1 LRKPSSSKSEGRPA
15 LDDSRPPAVAR
26 HLALVVAAIALG
38 LWLLGPGA
46 GSAQAGF
53 ILVDGSALVF
63 NNLDEP
69 DRAMDVR
76 ISEATIE
83 DQDWL
88 VVESVGDKLFVPTG
102 FSAPCF
108 YLDPPPDLDTV
119 ICEPAGLKSLTAA
132 SGSGED
138 RIAVTSS
145 LPATLCGGDA
155 HDILSGGSGD
165 DLVSGA
171 GGDDELSGGEGDD
184 ILRGDRIDSPSAIA
198 QCSAAPGSPPGVN
211 TLLGGPGNDL
221 LAGDGGRDT
230 LVGGAGDDYAFGR
243 SGDDQ
248 IEGGDGD
255 DAVVGLDGSDTLDG
269 GSGSDVLS
277 GGPGRDRMLGGD
289 GKDDLGVPIVLKID
303 STGPEET
310 SIELGDDEMR
320 GGADDDRLFAGA
332 GDRTLNYNLDSPKRA
347 GGRGANGADVL
358 SGGSGSDLVSYVKRE
373 IPVATSLDGR
383 PDDGSAGEGD
393 DIAADVERITG
404 GTADD
409 VIDGGSANDVLDGGP
424 GSDRLHG
431 LDGADVLEGGP
442 VDGAADFLS
451 GGTGPD
457 SLSGGPGADSLA
469 GDDGDDRL
477 RGGGGSDRLDGG
489 AGADTL
495 AGEADGD
502 DLAGGPG
509 RDVIDGGPG
518 VDRADYADAAAA
530 VTVRLDDARND
541 GERGED
547 WVRHTENVR
556 GGPGADN
563 LFGDAGV
570 NAIEGGPGHDLIDA
584 GAGTDTVR
592 AGPGRDAVLAR
603 DDARDTIACGA
614 GRDVAVVDELDAIRR
629 GGESCERSD
638 RGRGAR
644 RGEALLRPACQMN
657 VRLPGAARELP
668 LRQRLSIPRGTRVRA
683 GRCAA
688 RLSTGRR
695 APRVS
700 AAGGAFALR
709 RPGSRRNA
717 LALALAG
724 PSFSTCRAAP
734 ASRQVR
740 ALGIR
745 ARRGVR
751 LIGRYATTFGVGAS
765 WRLED
770 RCGSTVTRV
779 RRGAVRVTDRGDRR
793 SVVVRARHVRVS
805 KPRRRG

>member
-1 LRKPSSSKSEGRPA
+1 M
-15 LDDSRPPAVAR
+15 DDSRPPAVAR
-26 HLALVVAAIALG
+26 CSRSRAASPTRCLALLVAAIALG

-46 GSAQAGF
+46 GSARAGF

-69 DRAMDVR
+69 DRAMEVR
-76 ISEATIE
+76 IGEATIE
-83 DQDWL
+83 EQDWL
-88 VVESVGDKLFVPTG
+88 VVESVGDQLFVPDG
-102 FSAPCF
+102 FSAPCG
-108 YLDPPPDLDTV
+108 YLDPPPDMDTV
-119 ICEPAGLKSLTAA
+119 ICDPTGLKSLTAA
-132 SGSGED
+132 TGSGED
-138 RIAVTSS
+138 QIAVTSS

-155 HDILSGGSGD
+155 RDILSGGSGD
-165 DLVSGA
+165 DLVAGA
-171 GGDDELSGGEGDD
+171 GGNDELSGGEGDD
-184 ILRGDRIDSPSAIA
+184 ILRGDRIDSPAAIA
-198 QCSAAPGSPPGVN
+198 QCSAAPGAPPGVN
-211 TLLGGPGNDL
+211 TLAGGAGNDL
-221 LAGDGGRDT
+221 LVGDAGRDT

-243 SGDDQ
+243 AGNDE

-255 DAVVGLDGSDTLDG
+255 DALIGLDGADTLDG
-269 GSGSDVLS
+269 GSGSDVLT
-277 GGPGRDRMLGGD
+277 GGAGRDRMLGGD
-289 GKDDLGVPIVLKID
+289 GKDDLGVPIVLKVD

-310 SIELGDDEMR
+310 SIELGDDDMR
-320 GGADDDRLFAGA
+320 GGAGDDRLFAGA
-332 GDRTLNYNLDSPKRA
+332 GDRTLNYNLDSPRRA
-347 GGRGANGADVL
+347 GGRGEPNGADVL
-358 SGGSGSDLVSYVKRE
+358 SGGSGSDLVSYVNRE

-431 LDGADVLEGGP
+431 LDGADTLEGGP

-457 SLSGGPGADSLA
+457 ALSGGPGADRLA
-469 GDDGDDRL
+469 GEDGDDAL

-495 AGEADGD
+495 EGEADGD

-509 RDVIDGGPG
+509 GDVIDGGPG

-547 WVRHTENVR
+547 WVRHAENVR
-556 GGPGADN
+556 GGPGADS
-563 LFGDAGV
+563 LLGAAGV
-570 NAIEGGPGHDLIDA
+570 NVIEGGPGHDLIDA
-584 GAGTDTVR
+584 GAGTDTVG

-644 RGEALLRPACQMN
+644 RGEALLRPACQMS

-668 LRQRLSIPRGTRVRA
+668 LRQRLSIPRGTRVNA

-695 APRVS
+695 APRVR
-700 AAGGAFALR
+700 AVGGAFVLR
-709 RPGSRRNA
+709 RPGTRRNA

-740 ALGIR
+740 ALRIR
-745 ARRGVR
+745 ARSLVR
-751 LIGRYATTFGVGAS
+751 LIGRYAATFGDGAS